1 MKVLHPIALTCA
13 LLFAVTQ
20 TRAQEWLL
28 GGDISLLPRY
38 EEVGQKFYNRS
49 GLTVPSVLKFLKGS
63 TVGWNAQRVRLFVA
77 PEGDPDPAVCQDLD
91 YVTTFGKRLKDEGFA
106 FMLDFHY
113 SDTWADPSHQT
124 VPKAWQNLTTATAM
138 AAKVYDY
145 TKESLEH
152 LVEGGA
158 TPDFIQ
164 VGNEITCGMLWEL
177 GRVNSGSVNNWNNFA
192 RILKKAVQACREVC
206 PEAKVI
212 IHLEHIQNA
221 SYTVQNFKNLASRG
235 VDFDILG
242 LSYYPFWHND
252 LSTLANTLQQLKTNF
267 PEKAVH
273 IVETAY
279 YYANQPAVG
288 EGITY
293 DFSSIWPISAE
304 GQAQFTADLVAE
316 LKKHDNVKG
325 LFWWFPEENGTGPD
339 NDRVLGG
346 WICRGL
352 WNNTTHRA
360 MPALFELKAFLDRED
375 VGVMAPAAPSSQD
388 GDWHSLQGFR
398 LAEPPAQQGIY
409 LHQGKK
415 VAVK

>member
-1 MKVLHPIALTCA
+1 MVLACA
-13 LLFAVTQ
+13 LLLAAAQ
-20 TRAQEWLL
+20 ARAQEWFL

-38 EEVGQKFYNRS
+38 EQVGQKYYNRN
-49 GLTVPSVLKFLKGS
+49 GLTVPNVLKFLKGTS
-63 TVGWNAQRVRLFVA
+63 VGWNAQRVRLFVA
-77 PEGDPDPAVCQDLD
+77 PEGDPDPAVCQDLA
-91 YVTTFGKRLKDEGFA
+91 YVTALGKRIKEEGFA

-124 VPKAWQNLTTATAM
+124 VPKAWQELKTATAM
-138 AAKVYDY
+138 ADKVYDY

-152 LVEGGA
+152 LVAEGA

-164 VGNEITCGMLWEL
+164 VGNEITCGMLWDI
-177 GRVNSGSVNNWNNFA
+177 GRVNSGSVNNKNNLA
-192 RILKKAVQACREVC
+192 RILKKAVAACREVC

-221 SYTVQNFKNLASRG
+221 SYTVQNFKDLTSRG
-235 VDFDILG
+235 VEFDILG
-242 LSYYPFWHND
+242 LSYYPFWHEG
-252 LSTLANTLQQLKTNF
+252 LSTLATTLQQLQTNF
-267 PEKAVH
+267 PDKDVH

-293 DFSSIWPISAE
+293 DFSSQWPISAD
-304 GQAQFTADLVAE
+304 GQAQFAADLVVE

-325 LFWWFPEENGTGPD
+325 LFWWFPEENGSGPD

-352 WNNTTHRA
+352 WNNTTHKA
-360 MPALFELKAFLDRED
+360 MPALFELKAFLERED
-375 VGVMAPAAPSSQD
+375 VGVATPTTQPSQA

-398 LAEPPAQQGIY
+398 LSEPPAHSGIY

>member
-1 MKVLHPIALTCA
+1 MLLACA
-13 LLFAVTQ
+13 LLLAAAQ
-20 TRAQEWLL
+20 ARAQEWFL

-38 EEVGQKFYNRS
+38 EQVGQKYYNRN
-49 GLTVPSVLKFLKGS
+49 GLTVPNVLKFLKGTS
-63 TVGWNAQRVRLFVA
+63 VGWNAQRVRLFVA
-77 PEGDPDPAVCQDLD
+77 PEGDPDPAVCQDLA
-91 YVTTFGKRLKDEGFA
+91 YVTALGKRIKEEGFA

-124 VPKAWQNLTTATAM
+124 VPKAWQELKTATAM
-138 AAKVYDY
+138 ADKVYDY

-152 LVEGGA
+152 LVAEGA

-164 VGNEITCGMLWEL
+164 VGNEITCGMLWDI
-177 GRVNSGSVNNWNNFA
+177 GRVNSGSVNNKNNLA
-192 RILKKAVQACREVC
+192 RILKKAVAACREVC

-221 SYTVQNFKNLASRG
+221 SYTVQNFKDLTSRG
-235 VDFDILG
+235 VEFDILG
-242 LSYYPFWHND
+242 LSYYPFWHEG
-252 LSTLANTLQQLKTNF
+252 LSTLATTLQQLQTNF
-267 PEKAVH
+267 PDKDVH

-293 DFSSIWPISAE
+293 DFSSQWPISAD
-304 GQAQFTADLVAE
+304 GQAQFAADLVVE

-325 LFWWFPEENGTGPD
+325 LFWWFPEENGSGPD

-352 WNNTTHRA
+352 WNNTTHKA
-360 MPALFELKAFLDRED
+360 MPALFELKAFLERED
-375 VGVMAPAAPSSQD
+375 VGVATPTAHPSQAD
-388 GDWHSLQGFR
+388 DWHSLQGFHFS
-398 LAEPPAQQGIY
+398 ATPAHRGIY
-409 LHQGKK
+409 LYQGKK

>member
-1 MKVLHPIALTCA
+1 MVLACA
-13 LLFAVTQ
+13 LLLAAAQ
-20 TRAQEWLL
+20 ARAQEWFL

-38 EEVGQKFYNRS
+38 EQVGQKYYNRN
-49 GLTVPSVLKFLKGS
+49 GLTVPNVLKFLKGTS
-63 TVGWNAQRVRLFVA
+63 VGWNAQRVRLFVA
-77 PEGDPDPAVCQDLD
+77 PEGDPDPAVCQDLA
-91 YVTTFGKRLKDEGFA
+91 YVTALGKRIKEEGFA

-124 VPKAWQNLTTATAM
+124 VPKAWQELKTATAM
-138 AAKVYDY
+138 ADKVYDY

-152 LVEGGA
+152 LVAEGA

-164 VGNEITCGMLWEL
+164 VGNEITCGMLWDI
-177 GRVNSGSVNNWNNFA
+177 GRVNSGSVNNKNNLA
-192 RILKKAVQACREVC
+192 RILKKAVAACREVC

-221 SYTVQNFKNLASRG
+221 SYTVQNFKDLTSRG
-235 VDFDILG
+235 VEFDILG
-242 LSYYPFWHND
+242 LSYYPFWHEG
-252 LSTLANTLQQLKTNF
+252 LSTLATTLQQLQTNF
-267 PEKAVH
+267 PGKDVH

-293 DFSSIWPISAE
+293 DFSSQWPISAD
-304 GQAQFTADLVAE
+304 GQAQFAADLVVE

-325 LFWWFPEENGTGPD
+325 LFWWFPEENGSGPD

-352 WNNTTHRA
+352 WNNTTHKA
-360 MPALFELKAFLDRED
+360 MPALFELKAFLERED
-375 VGVMAPAAPSSQD
+375 VGVTVPTTQPSQAD
-388 GDWHSLQGFR
+388 DWHSLQGFR
-398 LAEPPAQQGIY
+398 LSEPPAHSGIY

>member
-1 MKVLHPIALTCA
+1 MVLVCA
-13 LLFAVTQ
+13 LLLAAAQ
-20 TRAQEWLL
+20 AHAQEWFL

-38 EEVGQKFYNRS
+38 EQVGQKYYNRN
-49 GLTVPSVLKFLKGS
+49 GLTVPNVLKFLKGTS
-63 TVGWNAQRVRLFVA
+63 VGWNAQRVRLFVA
-77 PEGDPDPAVCQDLD
+77 PEGDPDPAVCQDLA
-91 YVTTFGKRLKDEGFA
+91 YVTALGKRIKEEGFA

-124 VPKAWQNLTTATAM
+124 VPKAWQELKTATAM
-138 AAKVYDY
+138 ADRVYDY

-152 LVEGGA
+152 LVAEGA

-164 VGNEITCGMLWEL
+164 VGNEITCGMLWDI
-177 GRVNSGSVNNWNNFA
+177 GRVNSGSVNNKNNLA
-192 RILKKAVQACREVC
+192 RILKKAVAACREVC

-221 SYTVQNFKNLASRG
+221 SYTVQNFKDLTSRG
-235 VDFDILG
+235 VEFDILG
-242 LSYYPFWHND
+242 LSYYPFWHEG
-252 LSTLANTLQQLKTNF
+252 LSTLATTLQQLQTNF
-267 PEKAVH
+267 PGKDVH

-293 DFSSIWPISAE
+293 DFSSQWPISAD
-304 GQAQFTADLVAE
+304 GQAQFAADLVVE

-325 LFWWFPEENGTGPD
+325 LFWWFPEENGSGPD

-352 WNNTTHRA
+352 WNNTTHKA
-360 MPALFELKAFLDRED
+360 MPALFELKVFLERED
-375 VGVMAPAAPSSQD
+375 VGVATPTAQPSQAD
-388 GDWHSLQGFR
+388 DWHSLQGFR
-398 LAEPPAQQGIY
+398 LSEPPAHSGIY

>member
-1 MKVLHPIALTCA
+1 MVLACA
-13 LLFAVTQ
+13 LLLAAAQ
-20 TRAQEWLL
+20 ARAQEWFL

-38 EEVGQKFYNRS
+38 EQVGQKYYNRN
-49 GLTVPSVLKFLKGS
+49 GLTVPNVLKFLKGTS
-63 TVGWNAQRVRLFVA
+63 VGWNAQRVRLFVA
-77 PEGDPDPAVCQDLD
+77 PEGDPDPAVCQDLA
-91 YVTTFGKRLKDEGFA
+91 YVTALGKRIKEEGFA

-124 VPKAWQNLTTATAM
+124 VPKAWQELKTATAM
-138 AAKVYDY
+138 ADKVYDY

-152 LVEGGA
+152 LVAEGA

-164 VGNEITCGMLWEL
+164 VGNEITCGMLWDI
-177 GRVNSGSVNNWNNFA
+177 GRVNSGSVNNKNNLA
-192 RILKKAVQACREVC
+192 RILKKAVAACREVC

-221 SYTVQNFKNLASRG
+221 SYTVQNFKDLTSRG
-235 VDFDILG
+235 VEFDILG
-242 LSYYPFWHND
+242 LSYYPFWHEG
-252 LSTLANTLQQLKTNF
+252 LSTLATTLQQLQTNF
-267 PEKAVH
+267 PDKDVH

-293 DFSSIWPISAE
+293 DFSSQWPISAD
-304 GQAQFTADLVAE
+304 GQAQFAADLVVE

-325 LFWWFPEENGTGPD
+325 LFWWFPEENGSGPD

-352 WNNTTHRA
+352 WNNTTHKA
-360 MPALFELKAFLDRED
+360 MPALFELKAFLERED
-375 VGVMAPAAPSSQD
+375 VGVTVPTAQPLQAD
-388 GDWHSLQGFR
+388 DWHSLQGFR
-398 LAEPPAQQGIY
+398 LSEPPAHSGIY

>member
-1 MKVLHPIALTCA
+1 MVLACA
-13 LLFAVTQ
+13 LLLAAAQ
-20 TRAQEWLL
+20 ARAQEWFL

-38 EEVGQKFYNRS
+38 EQVGQKYYNRN
-49 GLTVPSVLKFLKGS
+49 GLTVPNVLKFLKGTS
-63 TVGWNAQRVRLFVA
+63 VGWNAQRVRLFVA
-77 PEGDPDPAVCQDLD
+77 PEGDPDPAVCQDLA
-91 YVTTFGKRLKDEGFA
+91 YVTALGKRIKEEGFA

-124 VPKAWQNLTTATAM
+124 VPKAWQELKTATAM
-138 AAKVYDY
+138 ADRVYDY

-152 LVEGGA
+152 LVAEGA

-164 VGNEITCGMLWEL
+164 VGNEITCGMLWDI
-177 GRVNSGSVNNWNNFA
+177 GRVNSGSVNNKNNLA
-192 RILKKAVQACREVC
+192 RILKKAVAACREVC

-221 SYTVQNFKNLASRG
+221 SYTVQNFKDLTSRG
-235 VDFDILG
+235 VEFDILG
-242 LSYYPFWHND
+242 LSYYPFWHEG
-252 LSTLANTLQQLKTNF
+252 LSTLATTLQQLQTNF
-267 PEKAVH
+267 PGKDVH

-293 DFSSIWPISAE
+293 DFSSQWPISAD
-304 GQAQFTADLVAE
+304 GQAQFAADLVVE

-325 LFWWFPEENGTGPD
+325 LFWWFPEENGSGPD

-352 WNNTTHRA
+352 WNNTTHKA
-360 MPALFELKAFLDRED
+360 MPALFELKAFLERED
-375 VGVMAPAAPSSQD
+375 VGVTVPTTQPSQAD
-388 GDWHSLQGFR
+388 DWHSLQGFR
-398 LAEPPAQQGIY
+398 LSEPPAHSGIY

>member
-1 MKVLHPIALTCA
+1 MVLACV
-13 LLFAVTQ
+13 LLLAAAQ
-20 TRAQEWLL
+20 ARAQEWFL
-28 GGDISLLPRY
+28 GGDISLLSRY
-38 EEVGQKFYNRS
+38 EQVGQKYYNRN
-49 GLTVPSVLKFLKGS
+49 GLTVPNVLKFLKGTS
-63 TVGWNAQRVRLFVA
+63 VGWNAQRVRLFVA
-77 PEGDPDPAVCQDLD
+77 PEGDPDPAVCQDLA
-91 YVTTFGKRLKDEGFA
+91 YVTALGKRIKEEGFA

-124 VPKAWQNLTTATAM
+124 VPKAWQELKTATAM
-138 AAKVYDY
+138 ADRVYDY

-152 LVEGGA
+152 LVAEGA

-164 VGNEITCGMLWEL
+164 VGNEITCGMLWDI
-177 GRVNSGSVNNWNNFA
+177 GRVNSGSVNNKNNLA
-192 RILKKAVQACREVC
+192 RILKKAVAACREVC

-221 SYTVQNFKNLASRG
+221 SYTVQNFKDLTSRG
-235 VDFDILG
+235 VEFDILG
-242 LSYYPFWHND
+242 LSYYPFWHEG
-252 LSTLANTLQQLKTNF
+252 LSTLATTLQQLKTNF
-267 PEKAVH
+267 PDKDVH

-293 DFSSIWPISAE
+293 DFSSQWPISAD
-304 GQAQFTADLVAE
+304 GQAQFAADLVVE

-325 LFWWFPEENGTGPD
+325 LFWWFPEENGSGPD

-360 MPALFELKAFLDRED
+360 MPALFELKAFLERED
-375 VGVMAPAAPSSQD
+375 VGVTVPTTQPSQAD
-388 GDWHSLQGFR
+388 DWHSLQGFR
-398 LAEPPAQQGIY
+398 LSEPPAHSGIY

>member
-1 MKVLHPIALTCA
+1 MLLACA
-13 LLFAVTQ
+13 LLLAAAQ
-20 TRAQEWLL
+20 ARAQEWFL

-38 EEVGQKFYNRS
+38 EQVGQKYYNRN
-49 GLTVPSVLKFLKGS
+49 GLTVPNVLQFLKGTS
-63 TVGWNAQRVRLFVA
+63 VGWNAQRVRLFVA
-77 PEGDPDPAVCQDLD
+77 PEGDPDPAVCQDLA
-91 YVTTFGKRLKDEGFA
+91 YVTALGKRIKEEGFA

-124 VPKAWQNLTTATAM
+124 VPKAWQELKTATAM
-138 AAKVYDY
+138 ADKVYDY
-145 TKESLEH
+145 TKESLKH
-152 LVEGGA
+152 LVAEGA

-164 VGNEITCGMLWEL
+164 VGNEITCGMLWDI
-177 GRVNSGSVNNWNNFA
+177 GRVNSGSVNNKNNLA
-192 RILKKAVQACREVC
+192 RILKKAVAACREVC

-221 SYTVQNFKNLASRG
+221 SYTVQNFKDLTSRG
-235 VDFDILG
+235 VEFDILG
-242 LSYYPFWHND
+242 LSYYPFWHEG
-252 LSTLANTLQQLKTNF
+252 LSTLATTLQQLQTNF
-267 PEKAVH
+267 PDKDVH

-293 DFSSIWPISAE
+293 DFSSQWPISAD
-304 GQAQFTADLVAE
+304 GQAQFAADLVVE

-325 LFWWFPEENGTGPD
+325 LFWWFPEENGSGPD

-352 WNNTTHRA
+352 WNNTTHKA
-360 MPALFELKAFLDRED
+360 MPALFELKAFLERED
-375 VGVMAPAAPSSQD
+375 VGVATPTTQPSQA
-388 GDWHSLQGFR
+388 GDWHSLQGFH
-398 LAEPPAQQGIY
+398 LSATPAHQGIY

>member
-1 MKVLHPIALTCA
+1 MLLACA
-13 LLFAVTQ
+13 LLLAAAQ
-20 TRAQEWLL
+20 ARAQEWFL

-38 EEVGQKFYNRS
+38 EQVGQKYYNRN
-49 GLTVPSVLKFLKGS
+49 GLTVPNVLKFLKGTS
-63 TVGWNAQRVRLFVA
+63 VGWNAQRVRLFVA
-77 PEGDPDPAVCQDLD
+77 PEGDPDPAVCQDLA
-91 YVTTFGKRLKDEGFA
+91 YVTALGKRIKEEGFA

-124 VPKAWQNLTTATAM
+124 VPKAWQELKTATAM
-138 AAKVYDY
+138 ADKVYDY

-152 LVEGGA
+152 LVAEGA
-158 TPDFIQ
+158 APDFIQ
-164 VGNEITCGMLWEL
+164 VGNEITCGMLWDI
-177 GRVNSGSVNNWNNFA
+177 GRVNSGSVNNKNNLA
-192 RILKKAVQACREVC
+192 RILKKAVAACREVC

-221 SYTVQNFKNLASRG
+221 SYTVQNFKDLTSRG
-235 VDFDILG
+235 VEFDILG
-242 LSYYPFWHND
+242 LSYYPFWHEG
-252 LSTLANTLQQLKTNF
+252 LSTLATTLQQLQTNF
-267 PEKAVH
+267 PDKDVH

-293 DFSSIWPISAE
+293 DFSSQWPISAD
-304 GQAQFTADLVAE
+304 GQAQFAADLVVE

-325 LFWWFPEENGTGPD
+325 LFWWFPEENGSGPD

-352 WNNTTHRA
+352 WNNTTHKA
-360 MPALFELKAFLDRED
+360 MPALFELKAFLERED
-375 VGVMAPAAPSSQD
+375 VGVTVPTTQPSQAD
-388 GDWHSLQGFR
+388 DWHSLQGFR
-398 LAEPPAQQGIY
+398 LSEPPAHSGIY

>member
-1 MKVLHPIALTCA
+1 MVLACA
-13 LLFAVTQ
+13 LLLAAAQ
-20 TRAQEWLL
+20 ARAQEWFL

-38 EEVGQKFYNRS
+38 EQVGQKYYNRN
-49 GLTVPSVLKFLKGS
+49 GLTVPNVLKFLKGTS
-63 TVGWNAQRVRLFVA
+63 VGWNAQRVRLFVA
-77 PEGDPDPAVCQDLD
+77 PEGDPDPAVCQDLA
-91 YVTTFGKRLKDEGFA
+91 YVTALGKRIKEEGFA

-124 VPKAWQNLTTATAM
+124 VPKAWQELKTATAM
-138 AAKVYDY
+138 ADKVYDY

-152 LVEGGA
+152 LVAEGA

-164 VGNEITCGMLWEL
+164 VGNEITCGMLWDI
-177 GRVNSGSVNNWNNFA
+177 GRVNSGSVNNKNNLA
-192 RILKKAVQACREVC
+192 RILKKAVAACREVC

-221 SYTVQNFKNLASRG
+221 SYTVQNFKDLTSRG
-235 VDFDILG
+235 VEFDILG
-242 LSYYPFWHND
+242 LSYYPFWHEG
-252 LSTLANTLQQLKTNF
+252 LSTLATTLQQLQTNF
-267 PEKAVH
+267 PGKDVH

-293 DFSSIWPISAE
+293 DFSSQWPISAD
-304 GQAQFTADLVAE
+304 GQAQFAADLVVE

-325 LFWWFPEENGTGPD
+325 LFWWFPEENGSGPD

-352 WNNTTHRA
+352 WNNTTHKA
-360 MPALFELKAFLDRED
+360 MPALFELKAFLERED
-375 VGVMAPAAPSSQD
+375 VGVTVPTTQPSQA

-398 LAEPPAQQGIY
+398 LSEPPAHSGIY

>member
-1 MKVLHPIALTCA
+1 MLLACA
-13 LLFAVTQ
+13 LLLAAAQ
-20 TRAQEWLL
+20 ARAQEWFL

-38 EEVGQKFYNRS
+38 EQVGQKYYNRN
-49 GLTVPSVLKFLKGS
+49 GLTVPNVLKFLKGTS
-63 TVGWNAQRVRLFVA
+63 VGWNAQRVRLFVA
-77 PEGDPDPAVCQDLD
+77 PEGDPDPAVCQDLA
-91 YVTTFGKRLKDEGFA
+91 YVTALGKRIKEEGFA

-124 VPKAWQNLTTATAM
+124 VPKAWQELKTATAM
-138 AAKVYDY
+138 ADKVYDY

-152 LVEGGA
+152 LVAEGA
-158 TPDFIQ
+158 APDFIQ
-164 VGNEITCGMLWEL
+164 VGNEITCGMLWDI
-177 GRVNSGSVNNWNNFA
+177 GRVNSGSVNNKNNLA
-192 RILKKAVQACREVC
+192 RILKKAVAACREVC

-221 SYTVQNFKNLASRG
+221 SYTVQNFKDLTSRG
-235 VDFDILG
+235 VEFDILG
-242 LSYYPFWHND
+242 LSYYPFWHEG
-252 LSTLANTLQQLKTNF
+252 LSTLATTLQQLQTNF
-267 PEKAVH
+267 PDKDVH

-293 DFSSIWPISAE
+293 DFSSQWPISAD
-304 GQAQFTADLVAE
+304 GQAQFAADLVVE

-325 LFWWFPEENGTGPD
+325 LFWWFPEENGSGPD

-352 WNNTTHRA
+352 WNNTTHKA
-360 MPALFELKAFLDRED
+360 MPALFELKAFLERED
-375 VGVMAPAAPSSQD
+375 VGVATPTAHPSQAD
-388 GDWHSLQGFR
+388 DWHSLQGFR
-398 LAEPPAQQGIY
+398 LPEPPAHSGIY

>member
-1 MKVLHPIALTCA
+1 MLLACA
-13 LLFAVTQ
+13 LLLAAAQ
-20 TRAQEWLL
+20 ARAQEWFL

-38 EEVGQKFYNRS
+38 EQVGQKYYNRN
-49 GLTVPSVLKFLKGS
+49 GLTVPNVLKFLKGTS
-63 TVGWNAQRVRLFVA
+63 VGWNAQRVRLFVA
-77 PEGDPDPAVCQDLD
+77 PEGDPDPAVCQDLA
-91 YVTTFGKRLKDEGFA
+91 YVTALGKRIKEEGFA

-124 VPKAWQNLTTATAM
+124 VPKAWQELKTATAM
-138 AAKVYDY
+138 ADKVYDY

-152 LVEGGA
+152 LVAEGA
-158 TPDFIQ
+158 APDFIQ
-164 VGNEITCGMLWEL
+164 VGNEITCGMLWDI
-177 GRVNSGSVNNWNNFA
+177 GRVNSGSVNNKNNLA
-192 RILKKAVQACREVC
+192 RILKKAVAACREVC

-221 SYTVQNFKNLASRG
+221 SYTVQNFKDLTSRG
-235 VDFDILG
+235 VEFDILG
-242 LSYYPFWHND
+242 LSYYPFWHEG
-252 LSTLANTLQQLKTNF
+252 LSTLATTLQQLQTNF
-267 PEKAVH
+267 PDKDVH

-293 DFSSIWPISAE
+293 DFSSQWPISAD
-304 GQAQFTADLVAE
+304 GQAQFAADLVVE

-325 LFWWFPEENGTGPD
+325 LFWWFPEENGSGPD

-352 WNNTTHRA
+352 WNNTTHKA
-360 MPALFELKAFLDRED
+360 MPALFELKAFLERED
-375 VGVMAPAAPSSQD
+375 VGVATPTAQPSQAD
-388 GDWHSLQGFR
+388 DWHSLQGFR
-398 LAEPPAQQGIY
+398 LSATPAHRGIY

>member
-1 MKVLHPIALTCA
+1 MVLACV
-13 LLFAVTQ
+13 LLLAAAQ
-20 TRAQEWLL
+20 ARAQEWFL

-38 EEVGQKFYNRS
+38 EQVGQKYYNRN
-49 GLTVPSVLKFLKGS
+49 GLTVPNVLKFLKGTS
-63 TVGWNAQRVRLFVA
+63 VGWNAQRVRLFVA
-77 PEGDPDPAVCQDLD
+77 PDGDPDPAVCQDLA
-91 YVTTFGKRLKDEGFA
+91 YVTALGKRIKEEGFA

-124 VPKAWQNLTTATAM
+124 VPKAWQELKTATAM
-138 AAKVYDY
+138 ADKVYDY

-152 LVEGGA
+152 LVAEGA

-164 VGNEITCGMLWEL
+164 VGNEITCGMLWDI
-177 GRVNSGSVNNWNNFA
+177 GRVNSGSVNNKNNLA
-192 RILKKAVQACREVC
+192 RILKKAVAACREVC

-221 SYTVQNFKNLASRG
+221 SYTVQNFKDLTSRG
-235 VDFDILG
+235 VEFDILG
-242 LSYYPFWHND
+242 LSYYPFWHEG
-252 LSTLANTLQQLKTNF
+252 LSTLATTLQQLQTNF
-267 PEKAVH
+267 PDKDVH

-293 DFSSIWPISAE
+293 DFSSQWPISAD
-304 GQAQFTADLVAE
+304 GQAQFAADLVVE

-325 LFWWFPEENGTGPD
+325 LFWWFPEENGSGPD

-352 WNNTTHRA
+352 WNNTTHKA
-360 MPALFELKAFLDRED
+360 MPALFELKAFLERED
-375 VGVMAPAAPSSQD
+375 VGVTTPTALPSQAD
-388 GDWHSLQGFR
+388 DWHSLQGFR
-398 LAEPPAQQGIY
+398 LSEPPAHSGIY

>member
-1 MKVLHPIALTCA
+1 MVLACA
-13 LLFAVTQ
+13 LLLAAAQ
-20 TRAQEWLL
+20 ARAQEWLL

-38 EEVGQKFYNRS
+38 EQVGQKYYNRS
-49 GLTVPSVLKFLKGS
+49 GLTVPNVLKFLKGTS
-63 TVGWNAQRVRLFVA
+63 VGWNAQRVRLFVA
-77 PEGDPDPAVCQDLD
+77 PEGDPDPAVCQDLA
-91 YVTTFGKRLKDEGFA
+91 YVTALGKRIKEEGFA

-124 VPKAWQNLTTATAM
+124 VPKAWQELKTATAM
-138 AAKVYDY
+138 ADRVYDY

-152 LVEGGA
+152 LVAEGA

-164 VGNEITCGMLWEL
+164 VGNEITCGMLWDI
-177 GRVNSGSVNNWNNFA
+177 GRVNSGSVNNKNNLA
-192 RILKKAVQACREVC
+192 RILKKAVAACREVC

-221 SYTVQNFKNLASRG
+221 SYTVQNFKDLTSRG
-235 VDFDILG
+235 VEFDILG
-242 LSYYPFWHND
+242 LSYYPFWHEG
-252 LSTLANTLQQLKTNF
+252 LSTLATTLQQLQTNF
-267 PEKAVH
+267 PGKDVH

-293 DFSSIWPISAE
+293 DFSSQWPISAD
-304 GQAQFTADLVAE
+304 GQAQFAADLVVE

-325 LFWWFPEENGTGPD
+325 LFWWFPEENGSGPD

-352 WNNTTHRA
+352 WNNTTHKA
-360 MPALFELKAFLDRED
+360 MPALFELKAFLERED
-375 VGVMAPAAPSSQD
+375 VGVTVPTAQPSQAD
-388 GDWHSLQGFR
+388 DWHSLQGFR
-398 LAEPPAQQGIY
+398 LSEPPAHSGIY

>member
-1 MKVLHPIALTCA
+1 MLLACA
-13 LLFAVTQ
+13 LLLAAAQ
-20 TRAQEWLL
+20 ARAQEWFL

-38 EEVGQKFYNRS
+38 EQVGQKYYNRN
-49 GLTVPSVLKFLKGS
+49 GLTVPNVLKFLKGTS
-63 TVGWNAQRVRLFVA
+63 VGWNAQRVRLFVA
-77 PEGDPDPAVCQDLD
+77 PEGDPDPAVCQDLA
-91 YVTTFGKRLKDEGFA
+91 YVTALGKRIKEEGFA

-124 VPKAWQNLTTATAM
+124 VPKAWQELKTATAM
-138 AAKVYDY
+138 ADKVYDY

-152 LVEGGA
+152 LVAEGA

-164 VGNEITCGMLWEL
+164 VGNEITCGMLWDI
-177 GRVNSGSVNNWNNFA
+177 GRVNSGSVNNKNNLA
-192 RILKKAVQACREVC
+192 RILKKAVAACREVC

-221 SYTVQNFKNLASRG
+221 SYTVQNFKDLTSRG
-235 VDFDILG
+235 VEFDILG
-242 LSYYPFWHND
+242 LSYYPFWHEG
-252 LSTLANTLQQLKTNF
+252 LSTLATTLQQLQTNF
-267 PEKAVH
+267 PDKDVH

-293 DFSSIWPISAE
+293 DFSSQWPISAD
-304 GQAQFTADLVAE
+304 GQAQFAADLVVE

-325 LFWWFPEENGTGPD
+325 LFWWFPEENGSGPD

-352 WNNTTHRA
+352 WNNTTHKA
-360 MPALFELKAFLDRED
+360 MPALFELKAFLERED
-375 VGVMAPAAPSSQD
+375 VGVATPTAQPSQAD
-388 GDWHSLQGFR
+388 DWHSLQGFH
-398 LAEPPAQQGIY
+398 LSATPAHHGIY

>member
-1 MKVLHPIALTCA
+1 MLLACA
-13 LLFAVTQ
+13 LLLAAAQ
-20 TRAQEWLL
+20 ARAQEWFL

-38 EEVGQKFYNRS
+38 EQVGQKYYNRN
-49 GLTVPSVLKFLKGS
+49 GLTVPNVLKFLKGTS
-63 TVGWNAQRVRLFVA
+63 VGWNAQRVRLFVA
-77 PEGDPDPAVCQDLD
+77 PEGDPDPAVCQDLA
-91 YVTTFGKRLKDEGFA
+91 YVTALGKRIKEEGFA

-124 VPKAWQNLTTATAM
+124 VPKAWQELKTATAM
-138 AAKVYDY
+138 ADKVYDY

-152 LVEGGA
+152 LVAEGA
-158 TPDFIQ
+158 APDFIQ
-164 VGNEITCGMLWEL
+164 VGNEITCGMLWDI
-177 GRVNSGSVNNWNNFA
+177 GRVNSGSVNNKNSLA
-192 RILKKAVQACREVC
+192 RILKKAVAACREVC

-221 SYTVQNFKNLASRG
+221 SYTVQNFKDLTSRG
-235 VDFDILG
+235 VEFDILG
-242 LSYYPFWHND
+242 LSYYPFWHEG
-252 LSTLANTLQQLKTNF
+252 LSTLATTLQQLQTNF
-267 PEKAVH
+267 PDKDVH

-293 DFSSIWPISAE
+293 DFSSQWPISAD
-304 GQAQFTADLVAE
+304 GQAQFAADLVVE

-325 LFWWFPEENGTGPD
+325 LFWWFPEENGSGPD
-339 NDRVLGG
+339 NNRVLGG

-352 WNNTTHRA
+352 WNNTTHKA
-360 MPALFELKAFLDRED
+360 MPALFELKAFLERED
-375 VGVMAPAAPSSQD
+375 VGVATPTAQPSQAD
-388 GDWHSLQGFR
+388 DWHSLQGFH
-398 LAEPPAQQGIY
+398 LSATPAHSGIY

>member
-1 MKVLHPIALTCA
+1 MVLACA
-13 LLFAVTQ
+13 LLLAAAQ
-20 TRAQEWLL
+20 ARAQEWFL

-38 EEVGQKFYNRS
+38 EQVGQKYYNRN
-49 GLTVPSVLKFLKGS
+49 GLTVPNVLKFLKGTS
-63 TVGWNAQRVRLFVA
+63 VGWNAQRVRLFVA
-77 PEGDPDPAVCQDLD
+77 PEGDPDPAVCQDLA
-91 YVTTFGKRLKDEGFA
+91 YVTALGKRIKEEGFA

-124 VPKAWQNLTTATAM
+124 VPKAWQELKTATAM
-138 AAKVYDY
+138 ADKVYDY

-152 LVEGGA
+152 LVAEGA

-164 VGNEITCGMLWEL
+164 VGNEITCGMLWDI
-177 GRVNSGSVNNWNNFA
+177 GRVNSGSVNNKNNLA
-192 RILKKAVQACREVC
+192 RILKKAVAACREVC

-221 SYTVQNFKNLASRG
+221 SYTVQNFKDLTSRG
-235 VDFDILG
+235 VEFDILG
-242 LSYYPFWHND
+242 LSYYPFWHEG
-252 LSTLANTLQQLKTNF
+252 LSTLATTLQQLQTNF
-267 PEKAVH
+267 PGKDVH

-293 DFSSIWPISAE
+293 DFSSQWPISAD
-304 GQAQFTADLVAE
+304 GQAQFAADLVVE

-325 LFWWFPEENGTGPD
+325 LFWWFPEENGSGPD
-339 NDRVLGG
+339 DDRVLGG

-352 WNNTTHRA
+352 WNNTTHKA
-360 MPALFELKAFLDRED
+360 MPALFELKAFLERED
-375 VGVMAPAAPSSQD
+375 VGVTVPTTQPSQAD
-388 GDWHSLQGFR
+388 DWHSLQGFR
-398 LAEPPAQQGIY
+398 LSEPPAHSGIY

>member
-1 MKVLHPIALTCA
+1 MVLACA
-13 LLFAVTQ
+13 LLLAAAQ
-20 TRAQEWLL
+20 ARAQEWFL

-38 EEVGQKFYNRS
+38 EQVGQKYYNRN
-49 GLTVPSVLKFLKGS
+49 GLTVPNVLKFLKGTS
-63 TVGWNAQRVRLFVA
+63 VGWNAQRVRLFVA
-77 PEGDPDPAVCQDLD
+77 PEGDPDPAVCQDLA
-91 YVTTFGKRLKDEGFA
+91 YVTALGKRIKEEGFA

-124 VPKAWQNLTTATAM
+124 VPKAWQELKTATAM
-138 AAKVYDY
+138 ADKVYDY

-152 LVEGGA
+152 LVAEGA

-164 VGNEITCGMLWEL
+164 VGNEITCGMLWDI
-177 GRVNSGSVNNWNNFA
+177 GRVNSGSVNNKNNLA
-192 RILKKAVQACREVC
+192 RILKKAVAACREVC

-221 SYTVQNFKNLASRG
+221 SYTVQNFKDLTSRG
-235 VDFDILG
+235 VEYDILG
-242 LSYYPFWHND
+242 LSYYPFWHEG
-252 LSTLANTLQQLKTNF
+252 LSTLATTLQQLQTNF
-267 PEKAVH
+267 PDKDVH

-293 DFSSIWPISAE
+293 DFSTQWPISAD
-304 GQAQFTADLVAE
+304 GQAQFAADLVVE

-325 LFWWFPEENGTGPD
+325 LFWWFPEENGSGPD

-352 WNNTTHRA
+352 WNNTTHKA
-360 MPALFELKAFLDRED
+360 MPALFELKAFLERED
-375 VGVMAPAAPSSQD
+375 VGVAAPPAQPSQEN
-388 GDWHSLQGFR
+388 DWHSLQGFR
-398 LAEPPAQQGIY
+398 LSEPPAHRGIY

>member
-1 MKVLHPIALTCA
+1 MVLACA
-13 LLFAVTQ
+13 LLLAAAQ
-20 TRAQEWLL
+20 ARAQEWLL

-38 EEVGQKFYNRS
+38 EQVGQKYYNRS
-49 GLTVPSVLKFLKGS
+49 GLTVPNVLKFLKGTS
-63 TVGWNAQRVRLFVA
+63 VGWNAQRVRLFVA
-77 PEGDPDPAVCQDLD
+77 PEGDPDPAVCQDLA
-91 YVTTFGKRLKDEGFA
+91 YVTALGKRIKEEGFA

-124 VPKAWQNLTTATAM
+124 VPKAWQELKTATAM
-138 AAKVYDY
+138 ADKVYDY

-152 LVEGGA
+152 LVAEGA

-164 VGNEITCGMLWEL
+164 VGNEITCGMLWDI
-177 GRVNSGSVNNWNNFA
+177 GRVNSGSVNNKNNLA
-192 RILKKAVQACREVC
+192 RILKKAVAACREVC

-221 SYTVQNFKNLASRG
+221 SYTVQNFKDLTSRG
-235 VDFDILG
+235 VEFDILG
-242 LSYYPFWHND
+242 LSYYPFWHEG
-252 LSTLANTLQQLKTNF
+252 LSTLATTLQQLQTNF
-267 PEKAVH
+267 PGKDVH

-293 DFSSIWPISAE
+293 DFSSQWPISAD
-304 GQAQFTADLVAE
+304 GQAQFAADLVVE

-325 LFWWFPEENGTGPD
+325 LFWWFPEENGSGPD

-352 WNNTTHRA
+352 WNNTTHKA
-360 MPALFELKAFLDRED
+360 MPALFELKAFLERED
-375 VGVMAPAAPSSQD
+375 VGVATPTTQPSQAD
-388 GDWHSLQGFR
+388 DWHSLQGFR
-398 LAEPPAQQGIY
+398 LSEPPAHSGIY

>member
-1 MKVLHPIALTCA
+1 MLLACA
-13 LLFAVTQ
+13 LLLAAAQ
-20 TRAQEWLL
+20 ARAQEWFL

-38 EEVGQKFYNRS
+38 EQVGQKYYNRN
-49 GLTVPSVLKFLKGS
+49 GLTVPNVLKFLKGTS
-63 TVGWNAQRVRLFVA
+63 VGWNAQRVRLFVA
-77 PEGDPDPAVCQDLD
+77 PEGDPDPAVCQDLA
-91 YVTTFGKRLKDEGFA
+91 YVTALGKRIKEEGFA

-124 VPKAWQNLTTATAM
+124 VPKAWQELKTATAM
-138 AAKVYDY
+138 ADKVYDY

-152 LVEGGA
+152 LVAEGA

-164 VGNEITCGMLWEL
+164 VGNEITCGMLWDI
-177 GRVNSGSVNNWNNFA
+177 GRVNSGSVNNKNNLA
-192 RILKKAVQACREVC
+192 RILKKAVAACREVC

-221 SYTVQNFKNLASRG
+221 SYTVQNFKDLTSRG
-235 VDFDILG
+235 VEFDILG
-242 LSYYPFWHND
+242 LSYYPFWHEG
-252 LSTLANTLQQLKTNF
+252 LSTLATTLQQLQTNF
-267 PEKAVH
+267 PDKDVH

-288 EGITY
+288 EGVTY
-293 DFSSIWPISAE
+293 DFSSQWPISAD
-304 GQAQFTADLVAE
+304 GQAQFAADLVVE

-325 LFWWFPEENGTGPD
+325 LFWWFPEENGSGPD

-352 WNNTTHRA
+352 WNNTTHKA
-360 MPALFELKAFLDRED
+360 MPALFELKAFLERED
-375 VGVMAPAAPSSQD
+375 VGVTVPTTQPSQAD
-388 GDWHSLQGFR
+388 DWHSLQGFR
-398 LAEPPAQQGIY
+398 LSEPPAHSGIY

>member
-1 MKVLHPIALTCA
+1 MVLACA
-13 LLFAVTQ
+13 LLLAAAQ
-20 TRAQEWLL
+20 ARAQEWFL

-38 EEVGQKFYNRS
+38 EQVGQKYYNRN
-49 GLTVPSVLKFLKGS
+49 GLTVPNVLKFLKGTS
-63 TVGWNAQRVRLFVA
+63 VGWNAQRVRLFVA
-77 PEGDPDPAVCQDLD
+77 PEGDPDPAVCQDLA
-91 YVTTFGKRLKDEGFA
+91 YVTALGKRIKEEGFA

-124 VPKAWQNLTTATAM
+124 VPKAWQELKTATAM
-138 AAKVYDY
+138 ADKVYDY

-152 LVEGGA
+152 LVAEGA

-164 VGNEITCGMLWEL
+164 VGNEITCGMLWDI
-177 GRVNSGSVNNWNNFA
+177 GRVNSGSVNNKNNLA
-192 RILKKAVQACREVC
+192 RILKKAVAACREVC

-221 SYTVQNFKNLASRG
+221 SYTVQNFKDLTSRG
-235 VDFDILG
+235 VEFDILG
-242 LSYYPFWHND
+242 LSYYPFWHEG
-252 LSTLANTLQQLKTNF
+252 LSTLATTLQQLQTNF
-267 PEKAVH
+267 PDKDVH

-293 DFSSIWPISAE
+293 DFSSQWPISAD
-304 GQAQFTADLVAE
+304 GQAQFAADLVVE

-325 LFWWFPEENGTGPD
+325 LFWWFPEENGSGPD

-352 WNNTTHRA
+352 WNNTTHKA
-360 MPALFELKAFLDRED
+360 MPALFELKAFLERED
-375 VGVMAPAAPSSQD
+375 VGVATPTTQPSQA
-388 GDWHSLQGFR
+388 GDWHSLKGFR
-398 LAEPPAQQGIY
+398 LSEPPAHSGIY

>member
-1 MKVLHPIALTCA
+1 MLLACA
-13 LLFAVTQ
+13 LLLAAAQ
-20 TRAQEWLL
+20 ARAQEWFL

-38 EEVGQKFYNRS
+38 EQVGQKYYNRN
-49 GLTVPSVLKFLKGS
+49 GLTVPNVLKFLKGTS
-63 TVGWNAQRVRLFVA
+63 VGWNAQRVRLFVA
-77 PEGDPDPAVCQDLD
+77 PEGDPAPAVCQDLA
-91 YVTTFGKRLKDEGFA
+91 YVTALGKRIKEEGFA

-124 VPKAWQNLTTATAM
+124 VPKAWQELKTATAM
-138 AAKVYDY
+138 ADKVYDY
-145 TKESLEH
+145 TKESLKH
-152 LVEGGA
+152 LVAEGA

-164 VGNEITCGMLWEL
+164 VGNEITCGMLWDI
-177 GRVNSGSVNNWNNFA
+177 GRVNSGSVNNKNNLA
-192 RILKKAVQACREVC
+192 RILKKAVAACREVC

-221 SYTVQNFKNLASRG
+221 SYTVQNFKDLTSRG
-235 VDFDILG
+235 VEFDILG
-242 LSYYPFWHND
+242 LSYYPFWHEG
-252 LSTLANTLQQLKTNF
+252 LSTLATTLQQLQTNF
-267 PEKAVH
+267 PGKDVH

-293 DFSSIWPISAE
+293 DFSSQWPISAD
-304 GQAQFTADLVAE
+304 GQAQFAADLVTE
-316 LKKHDNVKG
+316 LKKHANVKG
-325 LFWWFPEENGTGPD
+325 LFWWFPEENGSGPD

-352 WNNTTHRA
+352 WNNTTHKA
-360 MPALFELKAFLDRED
+360 MPALFELKAFLERED
-375 VGVMAPAAPSSQD
+375 VGVTTPTAQPSQAD
-388 GDWHSLQGFR
+388 DWHSLQGFR
-398 LAEPPAQQGIY
+398 LSEPPAHSGIY

>member
-1 MKVLHPIALTCA
+1 MLLACA
-13 LLFAVTQ
+13 LLLAAAQ
-20 TRAQEWLL
+20 ARAQEWFL

-38 EEVGQKFYNRS
+38 EQVGQKYYNRN
-49 GLTVPSVLKFLKGS
+49 GLTVPNVLKFLKGTS
-63 TVGWNAQRVRLFVA
+63 VGWNAQRVRLFVA
-77 PEGDPDPAVCQDLD
+77 PEGDPDPAVCQDLA
-91 YVTTFGKRLKDEGFA
+91 YVTALGKRIKEEGFA

-124 VPKAWQNLTTATAM
+124 VPKAWQELKTAPAM
-138 AAKVYDY
+138 ADKVYDY

-152 LVEGGA
+152 LVAEGA

-164 VGNEITCGMLWEL
+164 VGNEITCGMLWDI
-177 GRVNSGSVNNWNNFA
+177 GRVNSGSVNNKNNLA
-192 RILKKAVQACREVC
+192 RILKKAVAACREVC

-221 SYTVQNFKNLASRG
+221 SYTVQNFKDLTSRG
-235 VDFDILG
+235 VEFDILG
-242 LSYYPFWHND
+242 LSYYPFWHEG
-252 LSTLANTLQQLKTNF
+252 LSTLATTLQQLQTNF
-267 PEKAVH
+267 PGKDVH

-293 DFSSIWPISAE
+293 DFSSQWPISAD
-304 GQAQFTADLVAE
+304 GQAQFAADLVVE

-325 LFWWFPEENGTGPD
+325 LFWWFPEENGSGPD

-352 WNNTTHRA
+352 WNNTTHKA
-360 MPALFELKAFLDRED
+360 MPALFELKAFLERED
-375 VGVMAPAAPSSQD
+375 VGVATPTTQPSQAD
-388 GDWHSLQGFR
+388 DWHSLQGFR
-398 LAEPPAQQGIY
+398 LSEPPAHSGIY

>member
-1 MKVLHPIALTCA
+1 MLLACA
-13 LLFAVTQ
+13 LLLAAAQ
-20 TRAQEWLL
+20 ARAQEWFL

-38 EEVGQKFYNRS
+38 EQVGQKYYNRN
-49 GLTVPSVLKFLKGS
+49 GLTVPNVLKFLKGTS
-63 TVGWNAQRVRLFVA
+63 VGWNAQRVRLFVA
-77 PEGDPDPAVCQDLD
+77 PEGDPDPAVCQDLA
-91 YVTTFGKRLKDEGFA
+91 YVTALGKRIKEEGFA

-124 VPKAWQNLTTATAM
+124 VPKAWQELNTATAM
-138 AAKVYDY
+138 ADKVYDY

-152 LVEGGA
+152 LVAEGA
-158 TPDFIQ
+158 APDFIQ
-164 VGNEITCGMLWEL
+164 VGNEITCGMLWDI
-177 GRVNSGSVNNWNNFA
+177 GRVNSGSVNNKNNLA
-192 RILKKAVQACREVC
+192 RILKKAVAACREVC

-221 SYTVQNFKNLASRG
+221 SYTVQNFKDLTSRG
-235 VDFDILG
+235 VEFDILG
-242 LSYYPFWHND
+242 LSYYPFWHEG
-252 LSTLANTLQQLKTNF
+252 LSTLATTLQQLQTNF
-267 PEKAVH
+267 PDKDVH

-293 DFSSIWPISAE
+293 DFSSQWPISAD
-304 GQAQFTADLVAE
+304 GQAQFAADLVVE

-325 LFWWFPEENGTGPD
+325 LFWWFPEENGSGPD

-352 WNNTTHRA
+352 WNNTTHKA
-360 MPALFELKAFLDRED
+360 MPALFELKAFLERED
-375 VGVMAPAAPSSQD
+375 VGVATPTAHPSQAD
-388 GDWHSLQGFR
+388 DWHSLQGFHFS
-398 LAEPPAQQGIY
+398 ATPAHRGIY
-409 LHQGKK
+409 LYQGKK

>member
-1 MKVLHPIALTCA
+1 MVLACA
-13 LLFAVTQ
+13 LLLAAAQ
-20 TRAQEWLL
+20 ARAQEWFL

-38 EEVGQKFYNRS
+38 EQVGQKYYNRN
-49 GLTVPSVLKFLKGS
+49 GLTVPNVLKFLKGTS
-63 TVGWNAQRVRLFVA
+63 VGWNAQRVRLFVA
-77 PEGDPDPAVCQDLD
+77 PEGDPDPAVCQDLA
-91 YVTTFGKRLKDEGFA
+91 YVTALGKRIKEEGFA

-124 VPKAWQNLTTATAM
+124 VPKAWQELKTATAM
-138 AAKVYDY
+138 ADKVYDY

-152 LVEGGA
+152 LVAEGA
-158 TPDFIQ
+158 APDFIQ
-164 VGNEITCGMLWEL
+164 VGNEITCGMLWDI
-177 GRVNSGSVNNWNNFA
+177 GRVNSGSVNNKNNLA
-192 RILKKAVQACREVC
+192 RILKKAVAACREVC

-221 SYTVQNFKNLASRG
+221 SYTVQNFKDLTSRG
-235 VDFDILG
+235 VEFDILG
-242 LSYYPFWHND
+242 LSYYPFWHEG
-252 LSTLANTLQQLKTNF
+252 LSTLATTLQQLQTNF
-267 PEKAVH
+267 PDKDVH

-293 DFSSIWPISAE
+293 DFSSQWPISAD
-304 GQAQFTADLVAE
+304 GQAQFAADLVVE

-325 LFWWFPEENGTGPD
+325 LFWWFPEENGSGPD

-352 WNNTTHRA
+352 WNNTTHKA
-360 MPALFELKAFLDRED
+360 MPALFELKAFLERED
-375 VGVMAPAAPSSQD
+375 VGVATPTAHPSQAD
-388 GDWHSLQGFR
+388 DWHSLQGFHFS
-398 LAEPPAQQGIY
+398 ATPAHRGIY
-409 LHQGKK
+409 LYQGKK

>member
-1 MKVLHPIALTCA
+1 MVLACA
-13 LLFAVTQ
+13 LLLAAAQ
-20 TRAQEWLL
+20 ARAQEWFL

-38 EEVGQKFYNRS
+38 EQVGQKYYNRN
-49 GLTVPSVLKFLKGS
+49 GLTVPNVLKFLKGTS
-63 TVGWNAQRVRLFVA
+63 VGWNAQRVRLFVA
-77 PEGDPDPAVCQDLD
+77 PEGDPDPAVCQDLA
-91 YVTTFGKRLKDEGFA
+91 YVTALGKRIKEEGFA

-124 VPKAWQNLTTATAM
+124 VPKAWQELKTATAM
-138 AAKVYDY
+138 ADRVYDY

-152 LVEGGA
+152 LVAEGA

-164 VGNEITCGMLWEL
+164 VGNEITCGMLWDI
-177 GRVNSGSVNNWNNFA
+177 GRVNSGSVNNKNNLA
-192 RILKKAVQACREVC
+192 RILKKAVAACREVC
-206 PEAKVI
+206 PAAKVI

-221 SYTVQNFKNLASRG
+221 SYTVQNFKDLTSRG
-235 VDFDILG
+235 VEFDILG
-242 LSYYPFWHND
+242 LSYYPFWHEG
-252 LSTLANTLQQLKTNF
+252 LSTLATTLQQLQTNF
-267 PEKAVH
+267 PGKDVH

-293 DFSSIWPISAE
+293 DFSSQWPISAD
-304 GQAQFTADLVAE
+304 GQAQFAADLVVE

-325 LFWWFPEENGTGPD
+325 LFWWFPEENGSGPD

-360 MPALFELKAFLDRED
+360 MPALFELKAFLERED
-375 VGVMAPAAPSSQD
+375 VGVTVPTTQPSQAD
-388 GDWHSLQGFR
+388 DWHSLQGFR
-398 LAEPPAQQGIY
+398 LSEPPAHSGIY

>member
-1 MKVLHPIALTCA
+1 MVLACA
-13 LLFAVTQ
+13 LLLAAAQ
-20 TRAQEWLL
+20 ARAQEWFL

-38 EEVGQKFYNRS
+38 EQVGQKYYNRN
-49 GLTVPSVLKFLKGS
+49 GLTVPNVLKFLKGTS
-63 TVGWNAQRVRLFVA
+63 VGWNAQRVRLFVA
-77 PEGDPDPAVCQDLD
+77 PEGDPDPAVCQDLA
-91 YVTTFGKRLKDEGFA
+91 YVTALGKRIKEEGFA

-124 VPKAWQNLTTATAM
+124 VPKAWQELKTATAM
-138 AAKVYDY
+138 ADRVYDY

-152 LVEGGA
+152 LVAEGA

-164 VGNEITCGMLWEL
+164 VGNEITCGMLWDI
-177 GRVNSGSVNNWNNFA
+177 GRVNSGSVNNKNNLA
-192 RILKKAVQACREVC
+192 RILKKAVAACREVC

-221 SYTVQNFKNLASRG
+221 SYTVQNFKDLTSRG
-235 VDFDILG
+235 VEFDILG
-242 LSYYPFWHND
+242 LSYYPFWHEG
-252 LSTLANTLQQLKTNF
+252 LSTLATTLQQLQTNF
-267 PEKAVH
+267 PGKDVH

-293 DFSSIWPISAE
+293 DFSSQWPISAD
-304 GQAQFTADLVAE
+304 GQAQFAADLVVE

-325 LFWWFPEENGTGPD
+325 LFWWFPEENGSGPD

-360 MPALFELKAFLDRED
+360 MPALFELKAFLERED
-375 VGVMAPAAPSSQD
+375 VGVTVPTTQPSQAD
-388 GDWHSLQGFR
+388 DWHSLQGFR
-398 LAEPPAQQGIY
+398 LSEPPAHSGIY

>member
-1 MKVLHPIALTCA
+1 MVLACA
-13 LLFAVTQ
+13 LLLAAAQ
-20 TRAQEWLL
+20 ARAQEWLL

-38 EEVGQKFYNRS
+38 EQVGQKYYNRN
-49 GLTVPSVLKFLKGS
+49 GLTVPNVLKFLKGTS
-63 TVGWNAQRVRLFVA
+63 VGWNAQRVRLFVA
-77 PEGDPDPAVCQDLD
+77 PEGDPDPAVCQDLA
-91 YVTTFGKRLKDEGFA
+91 YVTALGKRIKEEGFA

-124 VPKAWQNLTTATAM
+124 VPKAWQELKTATAM
-138 AAKVYDY
+138 ADKVYDY

-152 LVEGGA
+152 LVAEGA

-164 VGNEITCGMLWEL
+164 VGNEITCGMLWDI
-177 GRVNSGSVNNWNNFA
+177 GRVNSGSVNNKNNLA
-192 RILKKAVQACREVC
+192 RILKKAVAACREVC

-221 SYTVQNFKNLASRG
+221 SYTVQNFKDLTSRG
-235 VDFDILG
+235 VEFDILG
-242 LSYYPFWHND
+242 LSYYPFWHEG
-252 LSTLANTLQQLKTNF
+252 LSTLATTLQQLQTNF
-267 PEKAVH
+267 PGKDVH

-293 DFSSIWPISAE
+293 DFSSQWPISAD
-304 GQAQFTADLVAE
+304 GQAQFAADLVVE

-325 LFWWFPEENGTGPD
+325 LFWWFPEENGSGPD

-352 WNNTTHRA
+352 WNNTTHKA
-360 MPALFELKAFLDRED
+360 MPALFELKAFLERED
-375 VGVMAPAAPSSQD
+375 VGVTTPTAQPSQAD
-388 GDWHSLQGFR
+388 DWHSLQGFR
-398 LAEPPAQQGIY
+398 LSEPPAHSGIY